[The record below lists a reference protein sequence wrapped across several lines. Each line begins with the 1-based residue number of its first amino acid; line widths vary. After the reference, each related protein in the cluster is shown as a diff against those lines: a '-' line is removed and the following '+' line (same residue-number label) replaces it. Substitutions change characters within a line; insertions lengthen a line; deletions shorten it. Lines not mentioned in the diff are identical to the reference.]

1 MKRNAFLSFFAL
13 ISLSITLRAVSPNII
28 LIFIDDMGWRDVG
41 FSGEEIAETPS
52 LDHYAKQGIVFA
64 NAYASA
70 PNCAPS
76 RACLLSGQ
84 YTPRH
89 GVYTVVDERHAPGSA
104 HHKILAA
111 KSNESMPTEV
121 VTLAE
126 VMKKGGYTT
135 ACLGMWNLGR
145 GKNSPVTP
153 TGQGFDLF
161 RRPQDYGYEKHRY
174 QKDDGSF
181 LADDFTDEAISFI
194 DKAKDQP
201 FFVYL
206 PYHSIHA
213 PFEPP
218 AELLSKYESKLK
230 KTGNSE
236 EDPGYLATVEALDRN
251 VGRLMRHLEEKGL
264 EQKTTIFFTSDNGGI
279 PSRISPLNGSKGS
292 LYEGGIKVP
301 AAAWGYGVKKS
312 SDDCSEIV
320 LGMDFYPTIIELAG
334 LSHDP
339 SHKPDGISLVPHL
352 RGTPSINRGNVFWH
366 FPCYI
371 GKGEPSSVIRNGRY
385 KLIYFFEDKRSELYD
400 LEKDPNEKNDLAN
413 SKVQEK
419 QRMENELFAW
429 LKKTGAAVPSGP
441 NPSYDPTAV
450 SKGRKVKEGKGKK
463 SEPGNKGSKED
474 EVKRKKKK
482 QK

>member
-1 MKRNAFLSFFAL
+1 MKQNAFLSFFVL

-41 FSGEEIAETPS
+41 FSGEKIAETPS

-174 QKDDGSF
+174 QKDDGSY

-206 PYHSIHA
+206 PY
-213 PFEPP
+213 PF
-218 AELLSKYESKLK
+218 
-230 KTGNSE
+230 
-236 EDPGYLATVEALDRN
+236 
-251 VGRLMRHLEEKGL
+251 M
-264 EQKTTIFFTSDNGGI
+264 
-279 PSRISPLNGSKGS
+279 
-292 LYEGGIKVP
+292 
-301 AAAWGYGVKKS
+301 
-312 SDDCSEIV
+312 
-320 LGMDFYPTIIELAG
+320 
-334 LSHDP
+334 
-339 SHKPDGISLVPHL
+339 PHL
-352 RGTPSINRGNVFWH
+352 NHLLN
-366 FPCYI
+366 Y
-371 GKGEPSSVIRNGRY
+371 
-385 KLIYFFEDKRSELYD
+385 
-400 LEKDPNEKNDLAN
+400 
-413 SKVQEK
+413 
-419 QRMENELFAW
+419 
-429 LKKTGAAVPSGP
+429 
-441 NPSYDPTAV
+441 
-450 SKGRKVKEGKGKK
+450 
-463 SEPGNKGSKED
+463 
-474 EVKRKKKK
+474 
-482 QK
+482 